1 MTLGRDMDDLE
12 QAGDDKPIAP
22 PADQEEALEYSPAFA
37 RMIIETSHET
47 FTEMDPDALIALL
60 EDMLQKARA
69 K

>member
-1 MTLGRDMDDLE
+1 MTLGRDMDEQE

-37 RMIIETSHET
+37 RMIIETSNET

>member
-1 MTLGRDMDDLE
+1 MTLGRDMDDQE

-37 RMIIETSHET
+37 RMIIETSNET